1 VSTAGLERAFREEW
15 TTVVAAL
22 ARRLGDLQAA
32 EDAAAEA
39 FAAAARA
46 WARDGVP
53 PNPGGWLT
61 VTAWRKAVD
70 QLRRDRPVAIDP
82 HVLAEVTRGTSEEDE
97 EMAAGRLV
105 DDRLGLVFACC
116 HPALALEV
124 RVAMT
129 LRYVAGLTTR
139 EIAAAFLLPE
149 PTLAQ
154 RLVRAKRKIREAG
167 IRFEVPDPDSVTE
180 RLRGVRA
187 VVYLVFNE
195 GYAATGGDQLV
206 RTELCNEA
214 IWLGRLLHRLMAA
227 DAETAGLLALML
239 LHHSRAAARQDGTGR
254 PVPLADQDRSL
265 WDQALIAEGTGVLD
279 AAMARRA
286 AGPYQLQAAIIAV
299 HTQAASFEDT
309 DWLQIA
315 ALYGELARWDPSP
328 VIEINRAVAVGMA
341 DGPRAGLAILEPV
354 LTSGMLAA
362 YAPLHAA
369 HAGLLERA
377 GEPEQAT
384 AAWAR
389 AAEATGNE
397 ALRDELRRRRD
408 ESSGS
413 LQPGLVVRA
422 DQDRRAGEVGS
433 PESQFRNRLTAFP
446 EGSPS
451 LALGTHPGHA
461 PGRVHGLAR
470 KILNRLSIPGAGQP

>member
-1 VSTAGLERAFREEW
+1 VSAAGLEHAFREEW
-15 TTVVAAL
+15 AAVVATL

-39 FAAAARA
+39 FAAAAQA

-70 QLRRDRPVAIDP
+70 QLRRDRPVTVDP
-82 HVLAEVTRGTSEEDE
+82 QVLGDVIRANSQEEDE
-97 EMAAGRLV
+97 PMGAGELV
-105 DDRLGLVFACC
+105 DDRLGMMFACC

-154 RLVRAKRKIREAG
+154 RLVRAKRKIRDAG
-167 IRFEVPDPDSVTE
+167 IQFEVPGADFLSE
-180 RLRGVRA
+180 RMSGVRA

-195 GYAATGGDQLV
+195 GHTATGGEQVV
-206 RTELCNEA
+206 RAELCEEA
-214 IWLGRLLHRLMAA
+214 IWLGRLLHRLLPA

-239 LHHSRAAARQDGTGR
+239 LHHARAAARQDASGR
-254 PVPLADQDRSL
+254 PVLLADQDRSR
-265 WDQALIAEGTGVLD
+265 WDRALIAEGTGVLD
-279 AAMARRA
+279 AAMALRA
-286 AGPYQLQAAIIAV
+286 PGPYQLQAAIIAV
-299 HTQAASFEDT
+299 HVHAPSFDDT
-309 DWLQIA
+309 DWPQIA
-315 ALYGELARWDPSP
+315 ALYGELTRLDPSP
-328 VIEINRAVAVGMA
+328 VVEVNRAVAVGMA
-341 DGPRAGLAILEPV
+341 DGPLAGLAILEPV
-354 LTSGMLAA
+354 LTSGALAA

-369 HAGLLERA
+369 HADLLERA
-377 GEPEQAT
+377 GQAELAA

-397 ALRDELRRRRD
+397 ALRAELLRRRD
-408 ESSGS
+408 E
-413 LQPGLVVRA
+413 
-422 DQDRRAGEVGS
+422 AG
-433 PESQFRNRLTAFP
+433 
-446 EGSPS
+446 
-451 LALGTHPGHA
+451 
-461 PGRVHGLAR
+461 HGPR
-470 KILNRLSIPGAGQP
+470 